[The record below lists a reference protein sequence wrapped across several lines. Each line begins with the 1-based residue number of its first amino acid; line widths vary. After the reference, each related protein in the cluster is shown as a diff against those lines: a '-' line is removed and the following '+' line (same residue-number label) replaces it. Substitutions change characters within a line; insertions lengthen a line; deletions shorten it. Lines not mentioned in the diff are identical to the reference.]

1 MVTIVILY
9 LKLLVM
15 YFHSQI
21 IMLLIEMIRSM
32 FRGPLRQSGNSN
44 LPSLNI
50 GKAVVAGLMVPV
62 PAMVKI
68 GEFTGK
74 LSGGDPDVE
83 SIWRGMRGKG

>member
-1 MVTIVILY
+1 MILIY

-32 FRGPLRQSGNSN
+32 FRGPVRQSGNSN
-44 LPSLNI
+44 LQSLNI
-50 GKAVVAGLMVPV
+50 GEAVVAGLMAPF

-68 GEFTGK
+68 GEFTGR
-74 LSGGDPDVE
+74 LSGGDPDVK
-83 SIWRGMRGKG
+83 SIWREMRGKG

>member
-1 MVTIVILY
+1 MILIY

-15 YFHSQI
+15 YFHSQIMI

-32 FRGPLRQSGNSN
+32 FRGPVRQIGNSN
-44 LPSLNI
+44 LQSRNI
-50 GKAVVAGLMVPV
+50 GEAVVAGLMVPL